1 MKQIFYPKLAWMS
14 IRRNSQLYTP
24 YLLTCVGMVAM
35 SYIVSFLGNGPML
48 DVMRGGD
55 IMKEFLNIG
64 FVILSV
70 FALIFLFYTNSFLMR
85 RRKRELGLYNILGMG
100 KKNLAMV
107 LLWEAL
113 MMGAISL
120 VGGLF
125 CGIALSKFSELVLI
139 NLLKEEV
146 SYHLRLSGAAIHQT
160 LVLFVVIFGLIFVN
174 TLCQLHVS
182 SPIQLLRSEN
192 VGEKPP
198 KTNWFIALLGA
209 VLLGGAYWLAVSIQD
224 PLSAIIWFMV
234 GVIMVIIATYLLFM
248 AGSVAICRILQKNK
262 RYYYKTNHFVSV
274 SSMIYRMRRN
284 GAGLASICILC
295 TMVLVTLSSTS
306 CLYLGA
312 EDSLRQGYPRNIY
325 IDLSEANT
333 KSNVAQLEQQNQQA
347 QEIRQIAQETVAPE
361 LLQLYFD
368 LRFFLRIAEL
378 FDERFAFF
386 VSSHSSQVTVRL
398 LCLDPAE
405 MIDQRLRL
413 GRCAALFSATLS
425 PPSYYKTV
433 LGCAAPSSQT
443 HSYALPSPFDPE
455 HLCLLVCPQI
465 NTRWASREQ
474 SLLPIAHLLY
484 RMVSA
489 HSGNYL
495 AYFPSYQY
503 LQQVEEVFSKLYP
516 QIKLLVQSAQMTDE
530 EKEEF
535 LHRFDDPH
543 SEQPMLALAVLGGI
557 YSEGVDLVGERLLG
571 CAVVGTGLPKVGP
584 QQEILRDYYQR
595 HNGMGYDFAYRYPGM
610 NKVLQASGRVI
621 RTDSD
626 HGVVLLLDDRFSTGS
641 YRRLFPAHWSHA
653 RIVYDEEQL
662 TDALREFWDIS
673 ADKDHPATEK
683 EESE

>member
-100 KKNLAMV
+100 KKNLTMV
-107 LLWEAL
+107 LLWETL
-113 MMGAISL
+113 VMGAISL

-125 CGIALSKFSELVLI
+125 CGIALSKFSELVLV

-295 TMVLVTLSSTS
+295 TMVLVTFSSTS

-312 EDSLRQGYPRNIY
+312 EDSLRQNYPRNIY

-333 KSNVAQLEQQNQQA
+333 KSNVAQLEQLNQQA
-347 QEIRQIAQETVAPE
+347 QEIRQIAQETVA
-361 LLQLYFD
+361 QHD
-368 LRFFLRIAEL
+368 
-378 FDERFAFF
+378 
-386 VSSHSSQVTVRL
+386 T
-398 LCLDPAE
+398 E
-405 MIDQRLRL
+405 MQ
-413 GRCAALFSATLS
+413 
-425 PPSYYKTV
+425 
-433 LGCAAPSSQT
+433 
-443 HSYALPSPFDPE
+443 
-455 HLCLLVCPQI
+455 
-465 NTRWASREQ
+465 N
-474 SLLPIAHLLY
+474 
-484 RMVSA
+484 
-489 HSGNYL
+489 
-495 AYFPSYQY
+495 
-503 LQQVEEVFSKLYP
+503 EVFY
-516 QIKLLVQSAQMTDE
+516 
-530 EKEEF
+530 
-535 LHRFDDPH
+535 R
-543 SEQPMLALAVLGGI
+543 ALSCGG
-557 YSEGVDLVGERLLG
+557 
-571 CAVVGTGLPKVGP
+571 
-584 QQEILRDYYQR
+584 
-595 HNGMGYDFAYRYPGM
+595 
-610 NKVLQASGRVI
+610 
-621 RTDSD
+621 
-626 HGVVLLLDDRFSTGS
+626 
-641 YRRLFPAHWSHA
+641 
-653 RIVYDEEQL
+653 
-662 TDALREFWDIS
+662 
-673 ADKDHPATEK
+673 
-683 EESE
+683 